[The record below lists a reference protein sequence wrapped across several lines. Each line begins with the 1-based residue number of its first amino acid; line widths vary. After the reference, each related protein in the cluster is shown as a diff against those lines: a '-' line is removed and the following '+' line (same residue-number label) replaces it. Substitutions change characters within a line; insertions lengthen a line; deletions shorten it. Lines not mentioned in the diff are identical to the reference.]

1 MVSSDILIKNYLKA
15 ILTIF
20 ATAWKSDPEGDET
33 FTVITGR

>member
-20 ATAWKSDPEGDET
+20 ATAWRSDPEGDAT
-33 FTVITGR
+33 FTVIAGR